1 LESKKIKNYLKLL
14 LKLSLTA
21 LAIYIVIRRIDFQ
34 ETKRIFLQANFFW
47 LLVALVFFNL
57 SKILSAFRLHV
68 YFRSIGLL
76 LDKKYNLRL
85 YYLGMF
91 YNLFLPGGIGG
102 DGYKVY
108 LLNRQFK
115 TSLKDLI
122 SATLLD
128 RISGLVALVFLAFFL
143 GCFLDLSSFWTWVI
157 WGLIGGVLISYPAY
171 YISYRLLFK
180 KFLKVFHQTNF
191 WSLGVQGLQ
200 LICAWFILRALG
212 VDTLF
217 LEYQVVFL
225 LSSVVAVLPFTI
237 GGVGARE
244 LVFVFSAAYL
254 SIDTSTAV
262 AFSILFFLITA
273 VSSFVGILFD
283 GRMKSQLPPEEDN
296 GTNMK

>member
-1 LESKKIKNYLKLL
+1 MESKRIKNYLKLL

-21 LAIYIVIRRIDFQ
+21 LAVYIVIRRIDLD
-34 ETKRIFLQANFFW
+34 ETKRIFLQANLFW
-47 LLVALVFFNL
+47 LIVALVFFNV
-57 SKILSAFRLHV
+57 SKILSAYRLNA
-68 YFRSIGLL
+68 YFKSIGLCL
-76 LDKKYNLRL
+76 NNFYNLKL

-108 LLNRQFK
+108 LLNRQYK

-122 SATLLD
+122 SGTLLD
-128 RISGLVALVFLAFFL
+128 RISGLVALLFLAFLL
-143 GCFLDLSSFWTWVI
+143 GCFLDLSLLIKWAKWV
-157 WGLIGGVLISYPAY
+157 LIGGVVISYPAY
-171 YISYRLLFK
+171 YISYRLLFQ
-180 KFLKVFHQTNF
+180 KFLVVFHQTNF
-191 WSLGVQGLQ
+191 MSIGVQGLQ
-200 LICAWFILRALG
+200 LICAWFILLAIG
-212 VDTLF
+212 VDELY

-273 VSSFVGILFD
+273 VSSFTGVFFD
-283 GRMKSQLPPEEDN
+283 GKLKEESI
-296 GTNMK
+296 K